1 MNTAHRSPS
10 LQRRILGT
18 TFCMGVLFV
27 SMGVGHGQEAAPSNA
42 PKGVDPGTSDI
53 GATATTPTAAP
64 SEAPKSVV
72 SPDSTDPRAIM
83 LAVEER
89 TRATT
94 TKSRLA
100 IKITDGAGRT
110 RDRALQSWSMEFKQG
125 TRQLMMFE
133 SPADVRNT
141 GMLSIDYKDGE
152 RDDDQW
158 LYLPSLSKT
167 TRIASGDKSG
177 SFMGTD
183 LSYADMTRADPSQ
196 YDYLIKKQSVAVG
209 GDDCWLIEARP
220 KTQRAKDETGYVK
233 SRVWVSKA
241 KMMPL
246 QVKAWIREGK
256 KLKYIKFSDIKMVGG
271 EWFPHKVTARTKKGK
286 KTESTTVLQFF
297 DVVADSAEVTKDLF
311 TQRRLE
317 QGL

>member
-1 MNTAHRSPS
+1 
-10 LQRRILGT
+10 
-18 TFCMGVLFV
+18 
-27 SMGVGHGQEAAPSNA
+27 
-42 PKGVDPGTSDI
+42 
-53 GATATTPTAAP
+53 
-64 SEAPKSVV
+64 
-72 SPDSTDPRAIM
+72 
-83 LAVEER
+83 
-89 TRATT
+89 
-94 TKSRLA
+94 
-100 IKITDGAGRT
+100 
-110 RDRALQSWSMEFKQG
+110 MEFKQG

-196 YDYLIKKQSVAVG
+196 YDYMIKKQSVAVG